1 MNFIFINHKFKANH
15 YEFDIKKQSIRP
27 IHVEPTPVVK
37 LKTNEDPRWDGY
49 FNGGT
54 DFGMINWDAKN
65 GKKYDHF
72 WHCGYGAAFQD
83 RYINTIFILL

>member
-1 MNFIFINHKFKANH
+1 M
-15 YEFDIKKQSIRP
+15 RP

-37 LKTNEDPRWDGY
+37 LKSDEDPRWDGY

-65 GKKYDHF
+65 GKHYDHF
-72 WHCGYGAAFQD
+72 WHCGYGAVFQD
-83 RYINTIFILL
+83 RYIIYGNYYILIQYIFSKKIIT

>member
-1 MNFIFINHKFKANH
+1 M
-15 YEFDIKKQSIRP
+15 RP

-37 LKTNEDPRWDGY
+37 LKSDEDPRWDGY

-65 GKKYDHF
+65 GKHYDHF

-83 RYINTIFILL
+83 RYIINGNYYILIQFIFFQKKIIT